1 MIRNLIVSIWIAGL
15 TLASAYFGSRM
26 QLGMAG
32 ADPATSAT
40 PPTSIVLKSI
50 TVPVIASG
58 TIQGYVLTQITVSA
72 KTALL
77 KSLPQ
82 PAELALSDAVFKAIY
97 AEDQIDFQHLKKQD
111 LPKLSKKIV
120 DAINIKVGAP
130 LAEEVF
136 IQELHYLSKRGDGGG
151 NIFRH

>member
-1 MIRNLIVSIWIAGL
+1 VIRNLIVSIWIAGL
-15 TLASAYFGSRM
+15 TLASAYFGSQM
-26 QLGMAG
+26 QRGMAG
-32 ADPATSAT
+32 ADQAGSAT

-58 TIQGYVLTQITVSA
+58 AIQGYVLTQITVST

-77 KSLPQ
+77 KSVPQ
-82 PAELALSDAVFKAIY
+82 PAELALSDAVFKTIY

-111 LPKLSKKIV
+111 LSKLSKKIV
-120 DAINIKVGAP
+120 DTINIKAGAP

-136 IQELHYLSKRGDGGG
+136 IQELHYISKRGDRGG